1 MIDGYERLR
10 RYLLSL
16 LVITRT
22 APRGQGLVEY
32 AAIVGFVAAC
42 VVVAE
47 LYLGPHITSTLNEVA
62 NRFP

>member
-1 MIDGYERLR
+1 MIDGYECLR
-10 RYLLSL
+10 RYLLSFL
-16 LVITRT
+16 AVART

-47 LYLGPHITSTLNEVA
+47 LYLGPHIASTLNEVA